1 MGWLN
6 QQARLCGLIG
16 SGTDPVATRVWPSPQ
31 VVPRE
36 WRGRCLRRRRGWSWR
51 FQRSRVRASGEL
63 ALWDRNDRAGAHS
76 HWPNNLVALMT
87 CDLNLKPPRDGAVYA
102 RFEEQRQVYASPSPK
117 RLLFLMGLWRGGWL
131 RQRGHTKNPAIGNLR
146 AIYDA
151 SIEKHGLAIE
161 KSRRT
166 AQARAK
172 SNPLR
177 PHGCRQ
183 SQIAKQSLPIN
194 ASFKETELPTEKA
207 ALARFAKEV
216 EQGPVF
222 RCHVRPKLLERR
234 DVEGGPLLEVAGFQH
249 LQSTDAVAP
258 ADVCS
263 NHIVRMSAIANGW

>member
-6 QQARLCGLIG
+6 QQARLYGLIG
-16 SGTDPVATRVWPSPQ
+16 SGTDPVATRIWPSPQ

-146 AIYDA
+146 
-151 SIEKHGLAIE
+151 STMHRLRSMGSL
-161 KSRRT
+161 SR
-166 AQARAK
+166 
-172 SNPLR
+172 NPDGPLR
-177 PHGCRQ
+177 RAR
-183 SQIAKQSLPIN
+183 SQILFVHTAAASPRLP
-194 ASFKETELPTEKA
+194 SK
-207 ALARFAKEV
+207 
-216 EQGPVF
+216 
-222 RCHVRPKLLERR
+222 
-234 DVEGGPLLEVAGFQH
+234 
-249 LQSTDAVAP
+249 
-258 ADVCS
+258 VC
-263 NHIVRMSAIANGW
+263 R